1 MEIPDDIFDCV
12 GAREWVSA
20 CPEYAPSPLSLVPLA
35 EFEGRRI
42 WLKDE
47 SRRMNLGSFKAL
59 GGVYAIA
66 RIIANKTGSDIEPA
80 ALVSEDARHVAS
92 RLCFVT
98 ASAGNHGLS
107 VAAGA
112 RIFGAS
118 SRIHIAET
126 VAEAFALRLRAQGAE
141 VLRSGEIYEDSL
153 AAAADDARRTGA
165 IHLTDTSWPGSVESA
180 RLIMEGYTI
189 LAGELE
195 SAFTDSGEWPSRV
208 YLQAGVGGLA
218 AAIAWSIRQ
227 SWDVQ
232 PEITVVEPDRAACLQ
247 ASVAAGKL
255 MTVAGPVSNMGRLD
269 CKTPSSLAFDI
280 LKSAADRFVTV
291 SDTEAAQAVQTARR
305 LAAPDMRGGIA
316 STPSGT
322 AGLAACLREDGPGVP
337 LVIIS
342 EGDPGNGES

>member
-1 MEIPDDIFDCV
+1 MEIPDDIFDSA
-12 GAREWVSA
+12 GARAWVSA
-20 CPEYAPSPLSLVPLA
+20 CPAYEATPLSLA
-35 EFEGRRI
+35 EIGGRRI

-66 RIIANKTGSDIEPA
+66 RIIASEAGGEIEPETLA
-80 ALVSEDARHVAS
+80 SDEMRRIAS

-112 RIFGAS
+112 RLFGAS

-126 VAEAFALRLRAQGAE
+126 VAEAFARRLRAKGAE
-141 VLRSGEIYEDSL
+141 VLRSGAIYEDSL
-153 AAAADDARRTGA
+153 AAAADDARRMGA
-165 IHLTDTSWPGSVESA
+165 IHLTDTSWPGDIESA

-189 LAGELE
+189 LAGELRA
-195 SAFTDSGEWPSRV
+195 AFADSGEWPARV

-218 AAIAWSIRQ
+218 AATAWSIRK

-232 PEITVVEPDRAACLQ
+232 PEIIVVEPDHAPCLQ
-247 ASVAAGKL
+247 ASAAAGKL
-255 MTVAGPVSNMGRLD
+255 VTVAGPVSNMGRLD

-291 SDTEAAQAVQTARR
+291 SDEEAARAARR
-305 LAAPDMRGGIA
+305 LAASGGAGGIA

-322 AGLAACLREDGPGVP
+322 AGFAACLREGGLGNP

-342 EGDPGNGES
+342 EGDPGNVES